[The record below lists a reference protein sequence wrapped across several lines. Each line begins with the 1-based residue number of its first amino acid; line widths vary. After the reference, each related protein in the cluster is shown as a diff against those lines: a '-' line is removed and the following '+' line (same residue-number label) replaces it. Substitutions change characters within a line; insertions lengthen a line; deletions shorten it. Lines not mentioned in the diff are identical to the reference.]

1 MYVGVWCQT
10 EVHAPALQYDP
21 GEIGSVGHWN
31 EVKQGSEW
39 KSLAATSWN
48 QWCRWCG
55 RKQEFMK
62 GHEFRWDHRLIIVW
76 LSFDHDSLMRRDLQD
91 PLQGRPGLKATNSWQ
106 IWSGLAVALCCSTSG
121 ITSYLLCIYFVHVRD
136 AGPKV
141 PNGAL
146 LQHLRT
152 SNSII
157 RGLMAMNCW
166 RVPLAEFMAPTSLE
180 ECLLAATSA
189 KHQDNPIL
197 SKVPLVK
204 SSLALLLH
212 ADFKSSTSSR
222 ILVIFLWS
230 SGSSSVSLIRPGSGS
245 QVVLS
250 LISLFFE

>member
-31 EVKQGSEW
+31 EVKQGCEW

-76 LSFDHDSLMRRDLQD
+76 LSFDYRLIMIHWSAGAFRTLCRADLGWTQLTLD
-91 PLQGRPGLKATNSWQ
+91 RFDQVWLLHFVVPLRGLLRIYFAF
-106 IWSGLAVALCCSTSG
+106 
-121 ITSYLLCIYFVHVRD
+121 TSYMFEMLAQRF
-136 AGPKV
+136 PMV
-141 PNGAL
+141 PCCNIFR
-146 LQHLRT
+146 RT

-166 RVPLAEFMAPTSLE
+166 I
-180 ECLLAATSA
+180 LLACC
-189 KHQDNPIL
+189 HNDN
-197 SKVPLVK
+197 
-204 SSLALLLH
+204 
-212 ADFKSSTSSR
+212 T
-222 ILVIFLWS
+222 W
-230 SGSSSVSLIRPGSGS
+230 
-245 QVVLS
+245 
-250 LISLFFE
+250 